1 MTNLNLGRPPQP
13 SPCHSIEIKKFIW
26 KEKERGGGKISN
38 ITLLRYQIA
47 EKYNVALSWK
57 QVEQIGECLKNENDI
72 YRTKRGSIRT
82 KWTDDEIKY
91 SAKLYTELPSR
102 ANSEVWNTLISE
114 LNDTFHKGVPIRSK
128 KAVDQKMKKLGI
140 KRTNTTTSNP
150 IKQTFEYYEK
160 VLLEV
165 GLKLIKWESG
175 ITKWKIECLNCG
187 EIYTKNHIYYKN
199 NNTAITSQAVSGC
212 KFCQDDPN
220 GYAEAYL
227 TKIFCEK
234 SGAHSKF
241 GLSKDPSNRIA
252 SFGRTLTDT
261 TWPNLTNSIV
271 RKIEDK
277 VAEKFGDYKTFPE
290 ELIGNG
296 HTECYHTLV
305 HEQIREYVYQ
315 LLLDAKS
322 QILSKQFLTY

>member
-13 SPCHSIEIKKFIW
+13 SPSHPIEIKKFIW
-26 KEKERGGGKISN
+26 EEKEKGGGRIN
-38 ITLLRYQIA
+38 NLNLLRNQIK
-47 EKYNVALSWK
+47 EKYNVDLTYR
-57 QVEQIGECLKNENDI
+57 QVEQVGECLKNESDV
-72 YRTKRGSIRT
+72 YRTKKGKKQTNWS
-82 KWTDDEIKY
+82 DDETKY
-91 SAKLYTELPSR
+91 CAKLYTELPPR
-102 ANSEVWNTLISE
+102 ANIEVWNTLISE

-128 KAVDQKMKKLGI
+128 KAVNNKMNKVGI
-140 KRTNTTTSNP
+140 KRTNTTSTNP
-150 IKQTFEYYEK
+150 IKQTFEFYEK

-165 GLKLIKWESG
+165 GLKLLPNGWTSG
-175 ITKWKIECLNCG
+175 ISSWKIQCLTCN
-187 EIYTKNHIYYKN
+187 EVYVTTQSPIKNYPNI
-199 NNTAITSQAVSGC
+199 SGC
-212 KFCQDDPN
+212 KYCKDDPD

-227 TKIFCEK
+227 TKVFCEK

-252 SFGRTLTDT
+252 SFGSTLTDT

-271 RKIEDK
+271 RKIEAK

-305 HEQIREYVYQ
+305 HEQIREYLYQ

-322 QILSKQFLTY
+322 EIPSK

>member
-13 SPCHSIEIKKFIW
+13 SPSHAIEIKKFVW
-26 KEKERGGGKISN
+26 EEKERGGGRINN
-38 ITLLRYQIA
+38 ITLLRYQIV

-57 QVEQIGECLKNENDI
+57 QVEQIGESLKNESDVH
-72 YRTKRGSIRT
+72 RTKKG
-82 KWTDDEIKY
+82 KKKPNWTPEEANY
-91 SAKLYTELPSR
+91 AAKLFLELPSR

-114 LNDTFHKGVPIRSK
+114 LNDTFHKGVAIRSK
-128 KAVDQKMKKLGI
+128 KAVDQKMNKLGI

-187 EIYTKNHIYYKN
+187 EIYIKKAIYNATDYRH

-212 KFCQDDPN
+212 KFCIGDPN

-241 GLSKDPSNRIA
+241 GLSKNPSNRIA
-252 SFGRTLTDT
+252 SFGSTLTDT

-296 HTECYHTLV
+296 YTECYHTLV

-322 QILSKQFLTY
+322 QIPIGK

>member
-1 MTNLNLGRPPQP
+1 MSNLSLGR
-13 SPCHSIEIKKFIW
+13 SHNSYSIEVKKFVW
-26 KEKERGGGKISN
+26 ENKERGGGIISN
-38 ITLLRYQIA
+38 LNLLRNQIK
-47 EKYNVALSWK
+47 EKYNVDLSWK
-57 QVEQIGECLKNENDI
+57 QVEQIGSDLQNESDV
-72 YRTKRGSIRT
+72 YRIKKGKKQT
-82 KWTDDEIKY
+82 KWTDDETKY
-91 SAKLYTELPSR
+91 CAKLYLALPSR
-102 ANSEVWNTLISE
+102 ATIEGWNTLISE

-128 KAVDQKMKKLGI
+128 RAVNAKMNKVGI
-140 KRTNTTTSNP
+140 KRTNTTAINP
-150 IKQTFEYYEK
+150 NKQTFEFYEK
-160 VLLEV
+160 VLLEA
-165 GLKLIKWESG
+165 GLKLLPNGWTSG
-175 ITKWKIECLNCG
+175 ISSWKIQCLTCN
-187 EIYTKNHIYYKN
+187 EVYVKTQSPIKYYPN
-199 NNTAITSQAVSGC
+199 ISGC
-212 KFCQDDPN
+212 KYCKDDPD

-227 TKIFCEK
+227 TKVFCEK
-234 SGAHSKF
+234 SGVHSKF

-252 SFGRTLTDT
+252 SFGSTLTDT

-322 QILSKQFLTY
+322 SIPQNIS

>member
-1 MTNLNLGRPPQP
+1 MTNLNLRRLPKPTP
-13 SPCHSIEIKKFIW
+13 SHAIEVKKFVW
-26 KEKERGGGKISN
+26 EEKERGGGRINN
-38 ITLLRYQIA
+38 ITLLRHQIA
-47 EKYNVALSWK
+47 EKYNVALSWR
-57 QVEQIGECLKNENDI
+57 QVEQIGESLKNEDDI
-72 YRTKRGSIRT
+72 YRTIKGRKNT

-114 LNDTFHKGVPIRSK
+114 VNDTFHKGVPIRSK
-128 KAVDQKMKKLGI
+128 KAVAQKMNKLGV

-150 IKQTFEYYEK
+150 IRQTFEYYEK

-165 GLKLIKWESG
+165 GLKLIEWESG
-175 ITKWKIECLNCG
+175 ISKWKIECLKCG
-187 EIYTKNHIYYKN
+187 GIYSKSGNLYH
-199 NNTAITSQAVSGC
+199 TATTIPIPKGC
-212 KFCQDDPN
+212 KYCKDDPN

-241 GLSKDPSNRIA
+241 GLSKDPSSRIA

-261 TWPNLTNSIV
+261 TWPNLTNSTVI
-271 RKIEDK
+271 KLEEQ
-277 VAEKFGDYKTFPE
+277 VAEKFGKYKTFPE

-296 HTECYHTLV
+296 YTECYHTLV

-322 QILSKQFLTY
+322 QIPNK